1 MDSLLKT
8 SLSPEPITQH
18 HFTPIPQPNTPEVVS
33 DSAQPRLSR
42 YHSRPPEPEQLPC
55 PRCNS
60 TNTKFC
66 YYNNYNLSQPRHF
79 CKSCRRYWT
88 RGGAL
93 RNVPVGGGTRKA
105 ASSNKR
111 HRIATTPA
119 PPADTTTT
127 KDNDVTGQTRRP
139 DRVASNPGSGLCSGS
154 IQGAPAAKPVNLT
167 PWWSTSSTVMG
178 VECGFLPLNGYGL
191 GLASGL
197 GYGHG
202 VLDWPK
208 EQGAVA
214 VAVESPGCN
223 TWQVNGGGEGG
234 VAEGDY
240 FSWPDLAISTPGK
253 ALK

>member
-1 MDSLLKT
+1 MDSLLNA
-8 SLSPEPITQH
+8 SLSPEPIAKH

-33 DSAQPRLSR
+33 DSAHPRLSR
-42 YHSRPPEPEQLPC
+42 YQSRPREPEQLPC
-55 PRCNS
+55 PRCDS

-79 CKSCRRYWT
+79 CRSCRRYWT

-93 RNVPVGGGTRKA
+93 RNVPIGGGSRKA
-105 ASSNKR
+105 SSSNKR
-111 HRIATTPA
+111 HRIATTITPT
-119 PPADTTTT
+119 PTSSNLVSSST
-127 KDNDVTGQTRRP
+127 DNDVTGQTRRL
-139 DRVASNPGSGLCSGS
+139 DRVASNPGSALCSGS
-154 IQGAPAAKPVNLT
+154 IQGSPAAKPVNLT
-167 PWWSTSSTVMG
+167 PWWGTTSTVMG
-178 VECGFLPLNGYGL
+178 VECGLLPINGYGL
-191 GLASGL
+191 GL

-202 VLDWPK
+202 VLDWPM

-223 TWQVNGGGEGG
+223 TWQVGGGGEGG

-253 ALK
+253 GLK